1 MCQVGY
7 KQYCNALKEFSNG
20 SKCQWQSM
28 KVGALSVNS
37 GPQGD
42 S

>member
-7 KQYCNALKEFSNG
+7 KQYCNALKEFSDG
-20 SKCQWQSM
+20 SKWQSM
-28 KVGALSVNS
+28 NVGALSVNS